1 MGGKTHRER
10 SWSALNYGYR
20 DEYAAFLRQAKDA
33 VWSVDASRLV
43 RKRSSRRGAPMEHD
57 IRALV
62 ALTLFKV
69 YFGGSYRWMESYL
82 KGEPSIVELLEL
94 KQAPSYETIRR
105 CMYRIDMDYLYE
117 LNERVTAAHREKRGA
132 SL

>member
-1 MGGKTHRER
+1 
-10 SWSALNYGYR
+10 
-20 DEYAAFLRQAKDA
+20 LRHFE
-33 VWSVDASRLV
+33 RLV
-43 RKRSSRRGAPMEHD
+43 IRGLGLDRHPE
-57 IRALV
+57 
-62 ALTLFKV
+62 LFKV